1 MDLEERG
8 QEATTLKN
16 ITIRGVDARVYDEF
30 SQVMRGVEVTM
41 GEALTRMMGDVL
53 RDFDEVFPTLSAESL
68 RYMMKRDKISIS
80 HYGTLRISR
89 KDLVE
94 ADRRVNFNHIKELIF
109 EDDVTEEALNT
120 YVGHIDHCDTV
131 VFPSTLPKLLIYS
144 KTQFTKNIETYD
156 VGRQEPQG
164 QPQ

>member
-1 MDLEERG
+1 MEQEEQSQG
-8 QEATTLKN
+8 TTTLKN
-16 ITIRGVDARVYDEF
+16 ITIRGVDAMVYDEF
-30 SQVMRGVEVTM
+30 SQVMRTAEVTM

-68 RYMMKRDKISIS
+68 RYMMKRNKISIS

-94 ADRRVNFNHIKELIF
+94 ADRRVNFNHIEELIF
-109 EDDVTEEALNT
+109 EEDVTEEDLNT
-120 YVGHIDHCDTV
+120 YVGYIDHCDTV

-144 KTQFTKNIETYD
+144 KTQHTKNIETYD
-156 VGRQEPQG
+156 VDRQEPQE